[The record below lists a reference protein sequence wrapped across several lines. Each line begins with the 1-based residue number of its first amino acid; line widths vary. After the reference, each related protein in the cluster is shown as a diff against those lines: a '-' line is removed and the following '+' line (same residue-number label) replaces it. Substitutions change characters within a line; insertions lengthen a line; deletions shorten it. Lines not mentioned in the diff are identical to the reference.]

1 MSWQP
6 RCRRCH
12 RVLTDS
18 DSIKRGYGAHCFKQ
32 TFGFRP
38 RKRRLSILRL
48 KGYVRADEIPPLFL
62 ADPHFIESEEVG
74 QMGTITVVNRS
85 TVTDKAALA
94 LASDY
99 YNDKDNV
106 ELQAFLERM
115 NIKIVKK
122 GHKFTILDVEEEVK
136 TDG

>member
-1 MSWQP
+1 
-6 RCRRCH
+6 
-12 RVLTDS
+12 
-18 DSIKRGYGAHCFKQ
+18 
-32 TFGFRP
+32 
-38 RKRRLSILRL
+38 
-48 KGYVRADEIPPLFL
+48 
-62 ADPHFIESEEVG
+62 
-74 QMGTITVVNRS
+74 MGTITVVNRS